1 MKQER
6 RRKHLRPSP
15 PPGLELAMAP
25 RAREG
30 RFEEIRE
37 LDGDDELGAGH
48 APGRVPPWREQ
59 LTARG
64 MVASLAVGAMYS
76 VIVMKLVLT
85 TGLVPTLNVS
95 AALIAFV
102 VLRGWTKALARLGV
116 VARPFT
122 RQENT
127 VVQTCAVAC
136 YSIAVGGGF
145 GSYLLALDKK
155 TYEMAGEDTQGN
167 VPGSYK
173 EPGIAWMTGFLLA
186 VSFVGILALVPLR
199 KIMIIDYK
207 LTYPSGTATAVL
219 INGFH
224 TPHGD
229 AMAKKQ
235 VNGFTKYFGI
245 SFFWSF
251 FQWFFSGGDNCGFS
265 QFPTFGLIAWKNS

>member
-1 MKQER
+1 
-6 RRKHLRPSP
+6 
-15 PPGLELAMAP
+15 MAP

-37 LDGDDELGAGH
+37 LDGDSELGAAAHG
-48 APGRVPPWREQ
+48 PGRVPPWRDQ

-136 YSIAVGGGF
+136 YSIAVGGQGGHTLRRRRNHPPF
-145 GSYLLALDKK
+145 FKSSPWTDRISLLPRWVWVVPAC
-155 TYEMAGEDTQGN
+155 ARQED
-167 VPGSYK
+167 
-173 EPGIAWMTGFLLA
+173 
-186 VSFVGILALVPLR
+186 LR
-199 KIMIIDYK
+199 
-207 LTYPSGTATAVL
+207 
-219 INGFH
+219 
-224 TPHGD
+224 
-229 AMAKKQ
+229 
-235 VNGFTKYFGI
+235 
-245 SFFWSF
+245 
-251 FQWFFSGGDNCGFS
+251 GGG
-265 QFPTFGLIAWKNS
+265 